1 MPDPAKFF
9 LGNPDYDGQLVRTLT
24 AALVDAADLG
34 EALATARRVD
44 KLDGA
49 SWYDAWS
56 RTATVARSAGD
67 AALAAGSRITARNAW
82 LRASEYFRQAYYFI
96 RSDLDDPRLIG
107 AYRDHVEAFVA
118 ATSVMDHPAE
128 HVRIPYEG
136 TTISGYLFS
145 PDRTGAARPTLL
157 FPCGYDSTAEGGWV
171 NVPPALQRGYNV
183 LVFEGPGQGE
193 ALFTQRLYFRA
204 DYEKVL
210 TPVLDWVQERP
221 EIDHARV
228 ALIGRSFA
236 GYLAPRGAAFEHR
249 IAALVCDPAQPDMGA
264 HVPDGLIGKVA
275 VPVVE
280 MQVRFSGARAE
291 FFGARMATHGVD
303 SIETYLDVLR
313 TFTTL
318 ADAARINCPTL
329 IVECENDFAGGAGQ
343 TLRDAMSVPAEIVHL
358 TADQGADGHCG
369 GPAQEI
375 WAEAVFD
382 WLDRTVG
389 DRRAA
394 SASPGH

>member
-1 MPDPAKFF
+1 VDHRASAISTEFDMPDPAKIF

-34 EALATARRVD
+34 ETLATARRID

-67 AALAAGSRITARNAW
+67 AALSVGNRITARNAL

-96 RSDLDDPRLIG
+96 RSDLDDPRLQG
-107 AYRDHVEAFVA
+107 AYRGHVEAFIA
-118 ATSVMDHPAE
+118 AITLMDHPAE

-136 TTISGYLFS
+136 TTISGYLFAS
-145 PDRTGAARPTLL
+145 DGTGTPRPTLL

-210 TPVLDWVQERP
+210 TPVIDWVQGRP
-221 EIDHARV
+221 DIDAERV

-280 MQVRFSGARAE
+280 MQVRLVLRSTDGDARRRLHRKLLECAANVHDARGRRAHQLSHAHRGMRERFCGRCRTDPARRDVGARRDRPSHR
-291 FFGARMATHGVD
+291 GSGCRR
-303 SIETYLDVLR
+303 SLR
-313 TFTTL
+313 
-318 ADAARINCPTL
+318 RP
-329 IVECENDFAGGAGQ
+329 
-343 TLRDAMSVPAEIVHL
+343 RP
-358 TADQGADGHCG
+358 
-369 GPAQEI
+369 
-375 WAEAVFD
+375 
-382 WLDRTVG
+382 G
-389 DRRAA
+389 DL
-394 SASPGH
+394 G